1 MKFIAVYDK
10 DTKDYSGKDRLG
22 FLENAKEIH
31 IRQTINGEN
40 DIEFDLPNG
49 DSKWAIVE
57 PERIVGYDGKYF
69 RIKRIEGKHI
79 SAATLMQDACRTHI
93 QHIDDMINTP
103 ANKIVEGIFSTTP
116 YVTVL
121 TEQEIRALGLEPV
134 TDSIDFFEQS
144 KTTPIGCLNIL
155 METLNKY
162 RIHSEIYIDNRK
174 IALVRK
180 LGKDRGVRI
189 DPKYN
194 ARDIKIEYTTY
205 GVITKLYP
213 YGKDDLPLG
222 EIQYIKSPNYDVF
235 GEYEAFCN
243 FDEITDADDL
253 RSAAEYQFSP
263 DNIDRA
269 DVPKYSVTGKHLS
282 VKQEIF
288 LGDTVTVVDR
298 DNGITSKQRVIMVD
312 TYPKAPEKNNF
323 QAGRPSITVQEGW
336 NTSFAASQ
344 YLRLRKNGAA
354 QELKTSALE
363 FMKKNEDVSLQGMN
377 GEMQK
382 IAQYETGALFVSG
395 IYAVAIMD
403 GKIQIGTKDNNAVD
417 GWNWTAV
424 FDGGKVKV
432 GEVFTGTLYTNICT
446 IMSQNGK
453 LEIKDNL
460 ITMYD
465 GNGTL
470 RYQSGLNPRLGKYVF
485 ELFDES
491 GKKSLYM
498 DDNGNLT
505 ICGVFKTGEDGEART
520 VIDGNGIQSYDEN
533 GKKAGL
539 WCNYDRNSLCDMSLF
554 YNGSSIFEVYNE
566 GFAVQMRRN
575 GKAFISTTGN
585 ESTAYG
591 NWKFYNGASGSYVTA
606 DGKTVTV
613 TGGIITDIQ

>member
-49 DSKWAIVE
+49 DDKWAIVE

-103 ANKIVEGIFSTTP
+103 ANKIVEGIFATTP

-144 KTTPIGCLNIL
+144 KTTPVGCLNIL

-222 EIQYIKSPNYDVF
+222 EIQYIKSPNYDIF

-323 QAGRPSITVQEGW
+323 QAGRPSITIQEGW

-363 FMKKNEDVSLQGMN
+363 FMKKNEDVTVENN
-377 GEMQK
+377 GEYQK
-382 IAQYETGALFVSG
+382 IAQYETGAMFVSPNG
-395 IYAVAIMD
+395 MYAVAIID
-403 GKIQIGTKDNNAVD
+403 GKIKIGVADKSRDD
-417 GWNWTAV
+417 GWNWIGV
-424 FDGGKVKV
+424 FGHGDGSDWA
-432 GEVFTGTLYTNICT
+432 TTYLYTNLIT
-446 IMSQNGK
+446 IMSENGK
-453 LEIKDNL
+453 LKIEDNL
-460 ITMYD
+460 IQMYD

-470 RYQSGLNPRLGKYVF
+470 RYQSGLNPQLGKYVF

-505 ICGVFKTGEDGEART
+505 ICGVFMTGENGQTRT
-520 VIDGNGIQSYDEN
+520 VIDGNGIQSYNSDN
-533 GKKAGL
+533 QLHGL
-539 WCNYDRNSLCDMSLF
+539 VSNPDGRHSDLATY
-554 YNGSSIFEVYNE
+554 YNGVEIFKLYNDID
-566 GFAVQMRRN
+566 GVTFYCNNSKLLTTLSNKVSMN
-575 GKAFISTTGN
+575 GTWYYKNTEIAT
-585 ESTAYG
+585 
-591 NWKFYNGASGSYVTA
+591 K
-606 DGKTVTV
+606 D
-613 TGGIITDIQ
+613 DIQSLQEQINALKGT